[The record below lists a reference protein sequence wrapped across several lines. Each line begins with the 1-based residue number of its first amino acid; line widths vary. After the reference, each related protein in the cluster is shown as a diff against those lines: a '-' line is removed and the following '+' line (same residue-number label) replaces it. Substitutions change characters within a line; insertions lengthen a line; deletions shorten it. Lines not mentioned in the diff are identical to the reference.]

1 MKLAY
6 HPDTDSLYIDLS
18 ENPSG
23 WFSRAYRG
31 RSSAERADAR
41 VVRLDAAR
49 AKLMTGHPPGITIL
63 THAEWTNDMREG

>member
-6 HPDTDSLYIDLS
+6 HPDTDSLYIDLF

-31 RSSAERADAR
+31 RLSAEPADAR
-41 VVRLDAAR
+41 VVRLDSER
-49 AKLMTGHPPGITIL
+49 A
-63 THAEWTNDMREG
+63 